1 MSKSKQLPDAYDYL
15 LTFLYEAM
23 DDSLHSIADA
33 LELAKKKTH
42 ELGLFTQEEINS
54 IADYLMRDVEQVAQH
69 PSLSEENNS
78 LSEWLKFD
86 INLLENFALEAFL
99 SVADKTR
106 IKLAELALDA
116 KQYHP
121 YQTGQVASPGT
132 FVCKACEKQ
141 IAFKSTG
148 LIPEC
153 PQCQGKHFA
162 RC

>member
-15 LTFLYEAM
+15 LAFLYEAM

-54 IADYLMRDVEQVAQH
+54 IADFLMRDVEQFAQT

-78 LSEWLKFD
+78 LTEWLKFD
-86 INLLENFALEAFL
+86 ISLLENFALEAFL

-106 IKLAELALDA
+106 IKLAELELDA

-132 FVCKACEKQ
+132 FACKACHQK
-141 IAFKSTG
+141 IAFKSTS
-148 LIPEC
+148 LVPT
-153 PQCQGKHFA
+153 CQHCGEKHFA